1 LVLRPPDAGKR
12 IGAGI
17 AHVTEEDWRQAW
29 EIFRAA
35 EEFPA
40 GERRAF
46 VESAGADP
54 HVSEEVL
61 TILSEQAPEQSSP
74 EPGSQYGRYTIVEF
88 LGSGGTG
95 QVYSARDSEL
105 GRLVAMKFLTAKA
118 RLLPTAI
125 DRLVR
130 EAQAASSLNHP
141 NLVTVYEVLHSED
154 SVALVTELIE
164 GQPLRAFCGEAQP
177 AERVAAWGAQV
188 ARGLAAAHARGIV
201 HGDIKPENVM
211 LRGDGFLKVLDF
223 GVARQAG
230 ALGSWDTIPL
240 GTFGY
245 MSPEQTHGA
254 LMTSA
259 SDIFSLGVVLLELAT
274 GKHPFLEAT
283 AVATTLAI
291 NQRTATLPTPANARS
306 AHRTLAP
313 ILEAMLE
320 KDGSRRPTAANLVTL
335 FESAGAI
342 SRPRRV
348 PTWVSI
354 ATAACLALAC
364 AAWLWLRPTRG
375 AIRLGNAVPITTYAG
390 LESQPTL
397 SPDGTRLAFVWSGLD
412 DNNDIY
418 VRSLA
423 RDDLRRITTDPR
435 EETSPAWSPDGKWI
449 AYVRR
454 ASDGGDADVLVVP
467 ADGGPERLAGRVVD
481 VQSYRGVAW
490 WPDSGSLILRDAS
503 SHGRPLFRLFLD
515 GGKQRLTAD
524 IDAQDFAPAVS
535 TDGSTLAFV
544 RVQSAA
550 TRVCRLPLAGGS
562 ERCVPWQRRSRSIAW
577 LGDSRTL
584 LIGDSLGLWQLPAQG
599 PPTRLLDGAHGD
611 VTVNRAGNLL
621 VFGNGLIDTNIWR
634 LDIDTG
640 HTSKFI
646 ASSEEDSEPD
656 FSPDGRQ
663 IVFRSGRTGK
673 IELYVCDS
681 DARNL
686 RQLTTW
692 NGEAGSARWS
702 PDGRWIAFGGGGLEA
717 GHGARTVN
725 TNIYVVPASG
735 GALRRLTDDRVE
747 SEVPNWSRDSRW
759 IYYTTEPG
767 SARETWKA
775 PLDGGA
781 PERVNGLEMFDLMES
796 GDGASFYYTRPRAR
810 ASGVWRRAKSGG
822 PERMVPGTEAL
833 VYRSWDLRG
842 DRLFFLRD
850 KPDAGFAVQ
859 DLLRGAVRKLGDPP
873 KLIFNG
879 PRILA
884 ASPDGKTI
892 LYTQLD
898 LTLGDL
904 YRTDILSTPGANKR

>member
-1 LVLRPPDAGKR
+1 MK
-12 IGAGI
+12 
-17 AHVTEEDWRQAW
+17 EEDWRRAW

-46 VESAGADP
+46 VESAGAEP

-61 TILSEQAPEQSSP
+61 AILGEEAPEQRSP
-74 EPGSQYGRYTIVEF
+74 EPSSQYGRYTIVEF
-88 LGSGGTG
+88 LGRGGTG
-95 QVYSARDSEL
+95 EVYSARDSEL
-105 GRLVAMKFLTAKA
+105 GRLVALKFLSAKA

-141 NLVTVYEVLHSED
+141 NLVTVYEVLRSQD

-164 GQPLRAFCGEAQP
+164 GQPLRVFCGQAQP
-177 AERVAAWGAQV
+177 AERVAAWGAQI

-211 LRGDGFLKVLDF
+211 LRADGYLKVLDF
-223 GVARQAG
+223 GLARQAG
-230 ALGSWDTIPL
+230 ALGSWDTLPF

-254 LMTSA
+254 LPGAA

-274 GKHPFLEAT
+274 GKHPFLEST

-291 NQRTATLPTPANARS
+291 NQRPAALPTPANARA
-306 AHRTLAP
+306 AHCTLAP
-313 ILEAMLE
+313 ILHAMLE
-320 KDGSRRPTAANLVTL
+320 KDALRRPTAANLVTL
-335 FESAGAI
+335 FESAGADG
-342 SRPRRV
+342 RPRRI
-348 PTWVSI
+348 PKWVGI

-375 AIRLGNAVPITTYAG
+375 TIRLGNAVPITTYAG

-423 RDDLRRITTDPR
+423 RDDLRRITTDLR

-467 ADGGPERLAGRVVD
+467 ADGGPERLVGRVVD

-503 SHGRPLFRLFLD
+503 PHGHPLFRLFLD
-515 GGKQRLTAD
+515 GSKQRLTAD
-524 IDAQDFAPAVS
+524 VDAQDFAPAVS

-544 RVQSAA
+544 RIRSAA
-550 TRVCRLPLAGGS
+550 TWVCRLPLAGGS
-562 ERCVPWQRRSRSIAW
+562 ERCVPWQRRSKSLAW

-584 LIGDSLGLWQLPAQG
+584 LVGDGLGLWQLPAQG
-599 PPTRLLDGAHGD
+599 PPTKLLNGAYAD
-611 VTVNRAGNLL
+611 VTVNRAGSLL
-621 VFGNGLIDTNIWR
+621 VFGNSLIDTNIWR
-634 LDIDTG
+634 LDIGTG
-640 HTSKFI
+640 RVSKLI

-656 FSPDGRQ
+656 FSPDGNR
-663 IVFRSGRTGK
+663 IVFRSARTGK

-681 DARNL
+681 DAQNL
-686 RQLTTW
+686 RQLTTLD
-692 NGEAGSARWS
+692 GEAGSARWS
-702 PDGRWIAFGGGGLEA
+702 PDGTWIAFGGTGVEA
-717 GHGARTVN
+717 GHGGARTVN

-735 GALRRLTDDRVE
+735 GALRRLTDDSVE
-747 SEVPNWSRDSRW
+747 SEVPNWSRDGRW
-759 IYYTTEPG
+759 IYYTTEPS
-767 SARETWKA
+767 SARETWKVL
-775 PLDGGA
+775 LDGGA
-781 PERVNGLEMFDLMES
+781 PERVNSLEMFDLMES

-842 DRLFFLRD
+842 GRLFFLRD
-850 KPDAGFAVQ
+850 KPDAGFAVL

-873 KLIFNG
+873 KLTFNG

-904 YRTDILSTPGANKR
+904 YRMDILSMSGANKR